1 MTDES
6 TDLDHAEDDIL
17 TYDVSDDALESAA
30 GTDAPMI
37 SWADTFML
45 TLRPC
50 C

>member
-1 MTDES
+1 MNDET
-6 TDLDHAEDDIL
+6 TDLDYADEDTL
-17 TYDVSDDALESAA
+17 TYTMSDEALESAA

>member
-1 MTDES
+1 MTDET
-6 TDLDHAEDDIL
+6 TDLDHLDEDIL
-17 TYDVSDDALESAA
+17 TCNVSDDALESAA

-37 SWADTFML
+37 SWADTLSL

>member
-1 MTDES
+1 MNDET
-6 TDLDHAEDDIL
+6 TDLDHADEDLLI
-17 TYDVSDDALESAA
+17 YAVSDDALESAA
-30 GTDAPMI
+30 GTDTPMI